1 MRTMT
6 ALVAGLVLAVAL
18 AGCSRPSGAA
28 AAADAM
34 GATTLNSIQFSGS
47 GTSYAFGQAYT
58 PGGAWPR
65 FEVKTYAAAV
75 DYQTPAMR
83 LEMVPAQGEHPPK
96 GGGGQ
101 PYARD
106 QRTIQ
111 VVSGTQAWS
120 EGGAQP
126 APNPAA
132 VNDRLRQ
139 IWLTPHGVVK
149 AALAGGAPA
158 TGNVFTFKAG
168 DRDVTVTLNEENL
181 VERVE
186 YLIANPVVGD
196 VPVEVTYSDYAE
208 FGDIRFPRRIVE
220 TQDGFETLDLTIGD
234 VQPNAAVSLAVPANV
249 ASAPAPAAAPMATIE
264 KVGDGLWSLNAAGT
278 RSLAVEFADH
288 IAILEG
294 PTSDARSK
302 AVNEVVR
309 KTVPSKPIRYV
320 VNTHAHYDHAGGLR
334 QYVAEGITV
343 ITHESN
349 KAFLEQAWAR
359 PRTVEPDPAEASGQP
374 TIETVADKR
383 VLSDR
388 TRTVELY
395 HLPNH
400 QHHTGQLIAYLPK
413 ERILMYGDAY
423 NPPAGD
429 EIRTP
434 DRGPEF
440 ATQMV
445 QTVQALK
452 LNPERI
458 APVHG
463 RVVPYRNLLM
473 AFDLDTQVSAAINR

>member
-6 ALVAGLVLAVAL
+6 ALAAGFAL
-18 AGCSRPSGAA
+18 ATALSGCSRPTGAA
-28 AAADAM
+28 AAAEAM
-34 GATTLNSIQFSGS
+34 GAASLNSIQFSGT
-47 GTSYAFGQAYT
+47 GISYSFGQAYA
-58 PGGAWPR
+58 PGGPLPR
-65 FEVKTYAAAV
+65 FDVKTYTAAV
-75 DYQTPAMR
+75 DYETPAMR
-83 LEMVPAQGEHPPK
+83 LEILRAQGEHPPR

-111 VVSGTQAWS
+111 VVSGTHAWS

-132 VNDRLRQ
+132 VGDRLRQ
-139 IWLTPHGVVK
+139 IWLTPHGVIK
-149 AALAGGAPA
+149 AALAGGTPA
-158 TGNVFTFKAG
+158 AGNVFTVRAG
-168 DRDVTVTLNEENL
+168 DRDITVTLNQENL
-181 VERVE
+181 VERVQ
-186 YLIANPVVGD
+186 YLTTSSVVGD

-208 FGDIRFPRRIVE
+208 FGGIRFPRRIVE
-220 TQDGFETLDLTIGD
+220 TQDGLDTLDLTISD
-234 VQPNAAVSLAVPANV
+234 VQPNAAVSLPVPANV
-249 ASAPAPAAAPMATIE
+249 ASAPPPAAVTAAIE
-264 KVGDGLWSLNAAGT
+264 KVGDGLWSLVSAGN

-302 AVNEVVR
+302 AVNDLVR
-309 KTVPSKPIRYV
+309 QTVPAKPIRYV

-343 ITHESN
+343 ITHENN
-349 KAFLEQAWAR
+349 KAFFEQAWAR
-359 PRTVEPDPAEASGQP
+359 PRTVEPDPAPASGP
-374 TIETVADKR
+374 PAIETVADR
-383 VLSDR
+383 HTLSDG

-440 ATQMV
+440 AAQMV

-452 LNPERI
+452 LSPERI

-463 RVVPYRNLLM
+463 RVVPYRNLLL
-473 AFDLDTQVSAAINR
+473 AFDLAGPAPAAVNR